1 MQVQEYVH
9 FGIISCF
16 INLLVVKLHNG
27 RHVVV
32 GIKRGIIKQIN
43 PELQFQSML
52 EKPILVIIMRVQRHG
67 RQRQNVL
74 LCTFLDINPL
84 VEIDRSSLEYFL
96 RPCREDNQRLAGLP
110 RHDGRIK
117 IDVAENIRKTGTN
130 VRSQTLIDIPR
141 PDINGLD
148 GLEIILPLIVRAD
161 IMVQERIDDKSERIV
176 WDLIPVAWDYDNPPD
191 EFGYVCPGDDALI
204 NDPPLPGRLKLC
216 HEYISSKYPE
226 GMFADEFG
234 GYSCDLHIL
243 EANSAGRPESPTF
256 YGQLKNGE
264 RYTGYFRI
272 ALEQVAEIY
281 KSIIKSG
288 KRCE

>member
-1 MQVQEYVH
+1 MSIKKVPLHPKFQHGRIYRIIRRAKEVAPFLQMEIDMLILDKQLCPLDMQVQENVH
-9 FGIISCF
+9 LGIISCF

-96 RPCREDNQRLAGLP
+96 RPRREDNQRLAGLP

-161 IMVQERIDDKSERIV
+161 IMVQERIDALQLNIGIRPQKSRFFLV
-176 WDLIPVAWDYDNPPD
+176 QCLPD
-191 EFGYVCPGDDALI
+191 ITVYLEKTVLFLRSCF
-204 NDPPLPGRLKLC
+204 NFRKN
-216 HEYISSKYPE
+216 SK
-226 GMFADEFG
+226 
-234 GYSCDLHIL
+234 
-243 EANSAGRPESPTF
+243 
-256 YGQLKNGE
+256 QLLN
-264 RYTGYFRI
+264 FM
-272 ALEQVAEIY
+272 
-281 KSIIKSG
+281 S
-288 KRCE
+288 